1 MATSKPAMLRPT
13 SSRPAPNHPYPDN
26 HGGVMKTTQ
35 NRSTDYGS
43 KELKGM
49 SDHNNT
55 MNQKGNHFMRKTLG
69 KTQTIQGLE
78 KKIKKDLELG

>member
-1 MATSKPAMLRPT
+1 MTMHVGIICTITPRLMDVCWFWMLLFEGPK
-13 SSRPAPNHPYPDN
+13 NN
-26 HGGVMKTTQ
+26 K
-35 NRSTDYGS
+35 
-43 KELKGM
+43 